1 MPLTCAQYLPSFSFS
16 IIISLAAVLYFSNS
30 RKGRGW
36 AWQLLQ
42 FNRNRWQIVGV
53 PDVKEPHGSGH
64 IDKPRNFCQPAE
76 VPRGRQGGR
85 TEGRERKGG
94 KSAMCVVFVV
104 FLDQWESGFGSG
116 RSLNADKQNFLAAKL
131 LTGWSSYLLPRHPAL
146 SVCVCMFVCV
156 FVTVCVNRP
165 RKQLLRQT

>member
-1 MPLTCAQYLPSFSFS
+1 MEFLGRQLLPLTCAQYLPSFSFS

-30 RKGRGW
+30 RKGRKG

-76 VPRGRQGGR
+76 VPRGWQGR
-85 TEGRERKGG
+85 AIEG
-94 KSAMCVVFVV
+94 
-104 FLDQWESGFGSG
+104 
-116 RSLNADKQNFLAAKL
+116 
-131 LTGWSSYLLPRHPAL
+131 
-146 SVCVCMFVCV
+146 
-156 FVTVCVNRP
+156 
-165 RKQLLRQT
+165 